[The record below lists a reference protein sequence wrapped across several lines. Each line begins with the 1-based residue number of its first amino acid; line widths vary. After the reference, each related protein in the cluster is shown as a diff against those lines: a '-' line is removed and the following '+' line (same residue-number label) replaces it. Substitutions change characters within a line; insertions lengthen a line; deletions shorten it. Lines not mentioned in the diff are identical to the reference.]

1 MQEETS
7 YIQPGDL
14 LLINLPNPF
23 SIYAQ
28 TYQVTESNTTNFTLQ
43 KTTHNSPRTFV
54 SEDIPDI
61 ITGTHR
67 GGGKEYLHVP
77 GATIIAYLH
86 DPCDTDTVHLEHNN
100 PYIKNSFGYHTYRP
114 NQPVLI
120 IPRAKEV
127 PKLDTVKNVWE
138 EGVTLHNS
146 RDIYLDH
153 NVYLSYME
161 EPDNGA
167 YGRLI
172 YGLDHTANIIP
183 LTDETHQAI
192 KYILDSGS
200 ITEMTAN
207 VEELIDLSFNLG
219 AEGTDGYLTV
229 KAFNN
234 QLDKVDSTLQALIS
248 SIQRLQYD
256 VQACRNMLN

>member
-1 MQEETS
+1 MQEETI

-23 SIYAQ
+23 SIYVQ
-28 TYQVTESNTTNFTLQ
+28 TYQVTDSDPANFTLQ
-43 KTTHNSPRTFV
+43 KTTHNSPRPFV
-54 SEDIPDI
+54 SANIPDI
-61 ITGTHR
+61 ITGTHQP
-67 GGGKEYLHVP
+67 GGKEYLHVP
-77 GATIIAYLH
+77 GATIIAYLT
-86 DPCDTDTVHLEHNN
+86 DPWDTDTVHLEHNN
-100 PYIKNSFGYHTYRP
+100 PYIKDSFGYHAYHP

-120 IPRAKEV
+120 IPRGKEV
-127 PKLDTVKNVWE
+127 PKLDTVKNAWE

-153 NVYLSYME
+153 NLYLSYME
-161 EPDNGA
+161 KPDNGA

-183 LTDETHQAI
+183 LSNETYQAI

-219 AEGTDGYLTV
+219 AEGTDGHLSA
-229 KAFNN
+229 KAFND
-234 QLDKVDSTLQALIS
+234 QLDRVDSTLQALIS
-248 SIQRLQYD
+248 SIQRLQGD
-256 VQACRNMLN
+256 VQECRNMLN

>member
-1 MQEETS
+1 MQ
-7 YIQPGDL
+7 L
-14 LLINLPNPF
+14 LGVGVTVGLCFVGVANLTWIKII
-23 SIYAQ
+23 S
-28 TYQVTESNTTNFTLQ
+28 
-43 KTTHNSPRTFV
+43 RT
-54 SEDIPDI
+54 
-61 ITGTHR
+61 
-67 GGGKEYLHVP
+67 
-77 GATIIAYLH
+77 
-86 DPCDTDTVHLEHNN
+86 
-100 PYIKNSFGYHTYRP
+100 
-114 NQPVLI
+114 
-120 IPRAKEV
+120 KEV

-219 AEGTDGYLTV
+219 AEGTDGHLSV

-234 QLDKVDSTLQALIS
+234 QLDRVDSTLQALIS

>member
-1 MQEETS
+1 MHELT
-7 YIQPGDL
+7 PGEL

-23 SIYAQ
+23 STYAQ
-28 TYQVTESNTTNFTLQ
+28 TYEVTHSTDTNFTLQ
-43 KTTHNSPRTFV
+43 KTAHNRPRPITTQ
-54 SEDIPDI
+54 DIPDT
-61 ITGTHR
+61 ITGSHQP
-67 GGGKEYLHVP
+67 GGKKYLHIP
-77 GATIIAYLH
+77 GATIVTYL
-86 DPCDTDTVHLEHNN
+86 NN
-100 PYIKNSFGYHTYRP
+100 PYIKDSFGYHTYCP

-120 IPRAKEV
+120 IPRGKEV
-127 PKLDTVKNVWE
+127 PKLDTVKNAWE

-161 EPDNGA
+161 KPDNGA

-183 LTDETHQAI
+183 LSNETYQAI

-219 AEGTDGYLTV
+219 AEGADGHLSV

-234 QLDKVDSTLQALIS
+234 QLDKIDTALQALIS
-248 SIQRLQYD
+248 SIQRLQDD